1 MFEYLNYGYYILRRN
16 SWMVDPRFYAKRF
29 IDQEIEGPVFFL
41 GTHGGGLTLVSRM
54 IRRHERIVSVTGN
67 NNYWSGADEM
77 QVVFGPT
84 LPFELSG
91 IKHHLPKD
99 NFHNG
104 HTSWVYASK
113 PLLEKYRN
121 TEKDADLKNE
131 KCLKGIIRYCLF
143 RFGEKESNNIFV
155 DKSQVLSVKLSFIN
169 ELLRECNPKFVLV
182 TRNPYASCYRAPVK
196 SEGIR
201 RLEGNFSRKEL
212 LEYASQHW
220 GNTMS
225 IALEDGRNMGNFVT
239 VKFEDVLSRPR
250 EKIKKISRFIGIKF
264 TDRMIPS
271 EDDRVPFGSKY
282 RDRWYPLR
290 EGVNKKYYRKIGRMD
305 ADIIERH
312 CFPVAEELGYERRSF
327 V

>member
-1 MFEYLNYGYYILRRN
+1 MI
-16 SWMVDPRFYAKRF
+16 DPRFYAKRF
-29 IDQEIEGPVFFL
+29 IDHEIKSPVFFL

-67 NNYWSGADEM
+67 NKYWSGADEM
-77 QVVFGPT
+77 QAVFGPA

-99 NFHNG
+99 NFHDG
-104 HTSWVYASK
+104 HTSWLYASN

-131 KCLKGIIRYCLF
+131 RYLKGIIKYCLL
-143 RFGEKESNNIFV
+143 RFGRKKSNNIFV
-155 DKSQVLSVKLSFIN
+155 DKSQVFSVKLRFIN
-169 ELLRECNPKFVLV
+169 ELLGDCNPKFILV
-182 TRNPYASCYRAPVK
+182 TRNPYTSCYRAPVK

-201 RLEGNFSRKEL
+201 RLKGKCTKEEL
-212 LEYASQHW
+212 LAYASQHW
-220 GNTMS
+220 SNTMS
-225 IALEDGRNMGNFVT
+225 VALEDGSNMRNFVT
-239 VKFEDVLSRPR
+239 VKFEDVLRRPR
-250 EKIKKISRFIGIKF
+250 KEVKKISRFIGIRF
-264 TDRMIPS
+264 DDRMIPS
-271 EDDRVPFGSKY
+271 EDHRVPFGSKY

-290 EGVNKKYYRKIGRMD
+290 EDVNEKYYESIGKEE